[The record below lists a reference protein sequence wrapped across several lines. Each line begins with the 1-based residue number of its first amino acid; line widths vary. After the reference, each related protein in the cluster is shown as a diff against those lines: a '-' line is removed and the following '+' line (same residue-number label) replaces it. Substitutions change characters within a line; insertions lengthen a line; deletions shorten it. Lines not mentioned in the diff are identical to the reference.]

1 MTEEEIDALVDAQ
14 LAQEPSGYD
23 HNLGQPECPHCGD
36 DFHGLAVTE
45 RMRQM
50 RRFGEVDPDY
60 RYDEDTSP
68 VVCPGSLFVGPPPPP
83 PPTLDPLEALFDRL
97 MNVVDNDVAERA
109 AAVRLP
115 SRDIE
120 YDYEA
125 LRVYTRWPQRVILGV
140 GQGADSLTWT
150 VPDALWLVGNREV
163 IEHDDVPDAP
173 LIPERAPQRALPS
186 ALAHDGTPDP
196 PGRPPVP
203 RPSTSPPMWAHDPT
217 RSRRSRNV

>member
-50 RRFGEVDPDY
+50 RSFGEVDPGY

-68 VVCPGSLFVGPPPPP
+68 VVCPGSLFIGPPP
-83 PPTLDPLEALFDRL
+83 PPTLDPLELLFGRL
-97 MNVVDNDVAERA
+97 LAHADSVPAERA

-115 SRDIE
+115 SRGIE
-120 YDYEA
+120 RVSEA
-125 LRVYTRWPQRVILGV
+125 LRAYTRWSQRVLLGV
-140 GQGADSLTWT
+140 GEGTESRIHA
-150 VPDALWLVGNREV
+150 PWLAGSREV

-203 RPSTSPPMWAHDPT
+203 RPSTRPPMWAHDPT